1 MRSTLSILGI
11 VALWVSACA
20 FMQLE
25 PVPGRTGQH
34 PVFRNDGKF
43 VHTAGQ
49 LHLQVSN
56 YGVTG
61 SPFYG
66 VFSNVPGAE
75 WPPGSGN
82 DYLYAAGLWVGALDA
97 SGIPHVTTS
106 IGRTIRD
113 FEMSPTFLPRNP
125 CVPLPLDK
133 VADVR
138 ETYEGAPGGNRII
151 SASLNPDDDG
161 DGRIDEDFLNG
172 DDEAGLFDS
181 TVTYVGST
189 GDLVKRRIQMG
200 YMWDNPDDP
209 ARSQDNK
216 GGDAPGFIGCMFL
229 NHTTDPTGATA
240 PRRVGIT
247 SFKFFAGNAS
257 FPNGGDPT
265 NDVQRYLL
273 MSDPTLNPDLVGQIT
288 SSRPLDY
295 RVTMATG
302 PFRSILPDSSLTISV
317 AFVMGL
323 GRGPTPA
330 GGALVDNAI
339 RAQQVFDG
347 LYTDLDGDALTGTC
361 GKETCLLNDQVGG
374 RGFVYQIPESS
385 LCRLRFHTD
394 VNTVPQFADVTPWDP
409 NTPCELQ
416 QAGKYVCQDVLGG
429 TIPDGAHCASEDT
442 ITTVILAPTCTYVDF
457 DCDVATGQG
466 GKEHLVN
473 WVAAAPLPLP
483 FYAGQ
488 HGRGEVPDF
497 MSHYTTHNDSA
508 GTSAWFF
515 PGDRKVTL
523 KWNNFAE
530 HVRDVQHGNLKTF
543 IG

>member
-25 PVPGRTGQH
+25 PVQGRTGQH
-34 PVFRNDGKF
+34 PVFCNDGKF

-151 SASLNPDDDG
+151 SASVNPDDDG

-172 DDEAGLFDS
+172 LDDDGDGLCDEDYSAIGQQMFASEYNDYQPTTRQIYPEHVPLGVKVQQTSYAWATPGQNDFVGMDYKIINRSGRALRNVFVGIFADMDVGNRAIPTYFTDDEAALVDT
-181 TVTYVGST
+181 TVQYVGAT
-189 GDLVKRRIQMG
+189 GDFVNRRIQMG

-209 ARSQDNK
+209 A
-216 GGDAPGFIGCMFL
+216 
-229 NHTTDPTGATA
+229 
-240 PRRVGIT
+240 
-247 SFKFFAGNAS
+247 
-257 FPNGGDPT
+257 
-265 NDVQRYLL
+265 
-273 MSDPTLNPDLVGQIT
+273 
-288 SSRPLDY
+288 
-295 RVTMATG
+295 
-302 PFRSILPDSSLTISV
+302 
-317 AFVMGL
+317 
-323 GRGPTPA
+323 
-330 GGALVDNAI
+330 
-339 RAQQVFDG
+339 
-347 LYTDLDGDALTGTC
+347 
-361 GKETCLLNDQVGG
+361 
-374 RGFVYQIPESS
+374 
-385 LCRLRFHTD
+385 
-394 VNTVPQFADVTPWDP
+394 
-409 NTPCELQ
+409 
-416 QAGKYVCQDVLGG
+416 
-429 TIPDGAHCASEDT
+429 
-442 ITTVILAPTCTYVDF
+442 
-457 DCDVATGQG
+457 
-466 GKEHLVN
+466 
-473 WVAAAPLPLP
+473 
-483 FYAGQ
+483 
-488 HGRGEVPDF
+488 
-497 MSHYTTHNDSA
+497 
-508 GTSAWFF
+508 
-515 PGDRKVTL
+515 
-523 KWNNFAE
+523 
-530 HVRDVQHGNLKTF
+530 
-543 IG
+543 